1 MVATKEETQEEK
13 HMCRTMN
20 ELEKVVT
27 DYRSLKAL
35 KEQVEEELKA
45 VEREIIGYMDTNEKL
60 TETGKDFTVKLS
72 TCERR
77 TIDTRKLEEDLG
89 SLAEYQRISQYR
101 RLYVK

>member
-1 MVATKEETQEEK
+1 
-13 HMCRTMN
+13 MCKTMQ
-20 ELEKVVT
+20 ELENTVA

-35 KEQVEEELKA
+35 KEDLEEQLKGL
-45 VEREIIGYMDTNEKL
+45 ERDMIDYLDTNEKL
-60 TETGKDFTVKLS
+60 SVTGSDFTVKVS

-77 TIDTRKLEEDLG
+77 TLDSKRLEADLG

>member
-1 MVATKEETQEEK
+1 
-13 HMCRTMN
+13 MCKTMQ
-20 ELEKVVT
+20 ELENTVA

-35 KEQVEEELKA
+35 KEDLEEQLKA
-45 VEREIIGYMDTNEKL
+45 LERDMIDYLDANEKL
-60 TETGKDFTVKLS
+60 SVTGSDFTVKVS

-77 TIDTRKLEEDLG
+77 TLDSKRLEADLG

>member
-1 MVATKEETQEEK
+1 
-13 HMCRTMN
+13 MCKTMK
-20 ELEKVVT
+20 ELENTVA

-35 KEQVEEELKA
+35 KEDLEEQLKA
-45 VEREIIGYMDTNEKL
+45 LERDMIDYLDTNEKL
-60 TETGKDFTVKLS
+60 SVTGSDFTVKVS

-77 TIDTRKLEEDLG
+77 TLDSRRLEADLG

>member
-1 MVATKEETQEEK
+1 
-13 HMCRTMN
+13 MCRTMN
-20 ELEKVVT
+20 QLENVVA

-35 KEQVEEELKA
+35 KEDLEEQLKA
-45 VEREIIGYMDTNEKL
+45 LERDMIDYLDSNQKL
-60 TETGKDFTVKLS
+60 SETGSNFTVKVS

-77 TIDTRKLEEDLG
+77 TLDSKRLEEDMG

>member
-1 MVATKEETQEEK
+1 
-13 HMCRTMN
+13 MCRTTK
-20 ELEKVVT
+20 ELENTVA

-35 KEQVEEELKA
+35 KEDLEEQLKA
-45 VEREIIGYMDTNEKL
+45 LERDMIDYLDTNEKL
-60 TETGKDFTVKLS
+60 SVTGSDFTVKVS

-77 TIDTRKLEEDLG
+77 TLDSKRLEADLG

>member
-1 MVATKEETQEEK
+1 
-13 HMCRTMN
+13 MCRTMK
-20 ELEKVVT
+20 ELENTVA

-35 KEQVEEELKA
+35 KEDLEEQLKA
-45 VEREIIGYMDTNEKL
+45 LERDMIDYLDTNEKL
-60 TETGKDFTVKLS
+60 SVTGSDFTVKVS

-77 TIDTRKLEEDLG
+77 TLDNKRLEADLG

>member
-1 MVATKEETQEEK
+1 
-13 HMCRTMN
+13 MCRTMK
-20 ELEKVVT
+20 ELENTVA

-35 KEQVEEELKA
+35 KEDLEEQLKGL
-45 VEREIIGYMDTNEKL
+45 ERDMIDYLDTNEKL
-60 TETGKDFTVKLS
+60 SVTGSDFTVKVS

-77 TIDTRKLEEDLG
+77 TLDSKRLEADLG

>member
-1 MVATKEETQEEK
+1 
-13 HMCRTMN
+13 MCTTMN
-20 ELEKVVT
+20 ELEKVVA

-35 KEQVEEELKA
+35 KEDLDAQIKDI
-45 VEREIIGYMDTNEKL
+45 EREIIGYMDTNEKL

-77 TIDTRKLEEDLG
+77 TLYSKRLEADLG
-89 SLAEYQRISQYR
+89 SLTEYQRVSQYR